1 MNTIG
6 RLGLTLLVTTLAAC
20 SQAPGASP
28 TPSPIPSPTPTQ
40 PPSGIAPTGLD
51 GRQFL
56 STGVTVGGAPFAL
69 VANTRVRLTFD
80 TTGGLSANAG
90 CNIIGGTYVLDGDRI
105 VWTGG
110 GMTEMGCDDPRH
122 AQDDWLATFLG
133 SGPSFVLNGND
144 LTLTS
149 GDTVITLLDREV
161 AEPDQPLAGPTW
173 VLNSI
178 IQGDAVSS
186 VPAGVSATMTFNG
199 DGTVDIQYGCNSG
212 GGRYAVDGDAISFSE
227 LIQTEMA
234 CGGAAGQVEAE
245 MIAVLTAESLTYT
258 VDASSLAITATQ
270 FSGLGF
276 IAQ

>member
-1 MNTIG
+1 MNAFG

-20 SQAPGASP
+20 AQAPGASP
-28 TPSPIPSPTPTQ
+28 TPSPTLNPSPSV
-40 PPSGIAPTGLD
+40 PPAGLD

-69 VANTRVRLTFD
+69 VPNTRIRLTFSD
-80 TTGGLSANAG
+80 GANLGGNAG
-90 CNIIGGTYVLDGDRI
+90 CNIFGGTYVIDGNRI

-122 AQDDWLATFLG
+122 AQDDWLTAFLG
-133 SGPSFVLNGND
+133 SGPTFVLNGND

-161 AEPDQPLAGPTW
+161 AEPDQPLVGPVW

-178 IQGDAVSS
+178 VMGDAVSS
-186 VPAGVSATMTFNG
+186 VPAGVTATMTFNA
-199 DGTVDIQYGCNSG
+199 DGTVDIRYGCNSG
-212 GGRYAVDGDAISFSE
+212 GGKYAVEGDSITFSE

-234 CGGAAGQVEAE
+234 CQGAPGQVESE
-245 MIAVLTAESLTYT
+245 MIAVLTADALTHT
-258 VDASSLAITATQ
+258 VDASSLTISATQ